1 MSGYI
6 LCQVKRAKN
15 PYYISNIS
23 TNIYS
28 IEELCY
34 YLYHNIYLLDETIIN
49 EQLLVWMKEELHL
62 RRLYQRLYVLLEEK
76 KNIGEFIL
84 PIFKEIN
91 YLSHDQ
97 FREMNERLKR
107 FEEQPE
113 IVRKKIK
120 GDYLVDHEKYINAIQ
135 VYQETLKDTEEN
147 ETNMGSQFT
156 GSIYNN
162 MGCAYASLF
171 QMNEALT
178 CFQKANDRSFSLIRL
193 DTRLMEQIK
202 SILYELETA
211 ISGTQFGDQL
221 LKQALFTEFMVHVN
235 RIFLQKQYITDQ
247 RSYSSD
253 SHVEQLVAY
262 INQNLEK
269 DLSIDA
275 LAARFFFSKYHMMR
289 KFKNETGYTIHNYIT
304 SKRLLMARS
313 LISQGMPVMKAAQ
326 ASGFHDYTTFVRAY
340 KKQFG
345 KAPSCE

>member
-1 MSGYI
+1 MILRLRVRSPQRIRFWRYVPGKPQNLARDDGGGVNDERLYFMSG
-6 LCQVKRAKN
+6 QTGEN

-135 VYQETLKDTEEN
+135 VYQETLKDTEETKTTW
-147 ETNMGSQFT
+147 EASSPEVFT
-156 GSIYNN
+156 TTW
-162 MGCAYASLF
+162 AVP
-171 QMNEALT
+171 
-178 CFQKANDRSFSLIRL
+178 
-193 DTRLMEQIK
+193 
-202 SILYELETA
+202 
-211 ISGTQFGDQL
+211 TQ
-221 LKQALFTEFMVHVN
+221 VCS
-235 RIFLQKQYITDQ
+235 R
-247 RSYSSD
+247 
-253 SHVEQLVAY
+253 
-262 INQNLEK
+262 
-269 DLSIDA
+269 
-275 LAARFFFSKYHMMR
+275 
-289 KFKNETGYTIHNYIT
+289 
-304 SKRLLMARS
+304 
-313 LISQGMPVMKAAQ
+313 
-326 ASGFHDYTTFVRAY
+326 
-340 KKQFG
+340 
-345 KAPSCE
+345 